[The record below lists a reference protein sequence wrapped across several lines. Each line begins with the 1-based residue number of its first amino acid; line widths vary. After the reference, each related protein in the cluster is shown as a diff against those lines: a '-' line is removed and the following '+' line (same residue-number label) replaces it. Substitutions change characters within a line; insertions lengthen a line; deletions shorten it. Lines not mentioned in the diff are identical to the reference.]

1 MLLPCPVSIPGGSS
15 CLTGGTDMFSRRA
28 QVCPD
33 PANHNLERDSGCP
46 RHTLASPLPSTAL
59 HFLLNLSP
67 FLSLQIVPREQMV
80 EPSHLAGHKRSFC
93 LPTGSLGLAG
103 HNSGATCQKKRTLF
117 LEPHRP
123 NKTAPQETLSPAA
136 TNRFHKPLTPTQ
148 ASPPPTI
155 LLLLRPIGWVVWA
168 EPKKSPNEQHRRGA
182 NQLDVAGAAV
192 SQSSAGSLKVCW
204 GLFGCGSQ
212 HFPNSITNWNE
223 DRV

>member
-1 MLLPCPVSIPGGSS
+1 MAATRPRDASLRPQPMSKRRKGRRGG
-15 CLTGGTDMFSRRA
+15 CFKTRAMIGAWGGGGGGRRDETWGEEGHSGGRKETERSR
-28 QVCPD
+28 
-33 PANHNLERDSGCP
+33 L
-46 RHTLASPLPSTAL
+46 
-59 HFLLNLSP
+59 
-67 FLSLQIVPREQMV
+67 VPREQMV

-168 EPKKSPNEQHRRGA
+168 EPKKSPNEHHRRGA